1 MKSNKK
7 CPRCLY
13 KMPSSNMTCPGCGLS
28 FARLEQATNA
38 EAKSALRLGEKERV
52 VYTTALPADVSK
64 WKLFFLALF
73 FGWLGVHQF
82 KVGKPWYGVWYL
94 AVNVTGIVLS
104 TIEGVNALL
113 TREVFMV
120 FWYVAMLAWAITVIV
135 IVTDVVKIAFN
146 RFAVPVA
153 LPYKEQ

>member
-1 MKSNKK
+1 MKDKKK

-38 EAKSALRLGEKERV
+38 EAKNALRLGENERV
-52 VYTTALPADVSK
+52 VYTTVWPADIRK
-64 WKLFFLALF
+64 WRLFFLALF

-82 KVGKPWYGVWYL
+82 KVGKAWTGVWYL
-94 AVNVTGIVLS
+94 VVNLIGIALS
-104 TIEGVNALL
+104 VIDGVNKLL
-113 TREVFMV
+113 AKEAFMV
-120 FWYVAMLAWAITVIV
+120 FWYIAMLAWAITVIV

>member
-1 MKSNKK
+1 MKDKKK

-38 EAKSALRLGEKERV
+38 EAKEALRLGEKERV
-52 VYTTALPADVSK
+52 VYTTIWPTDIRK

-73 FGWLGVHQF
+73 FGWTGVHQF
-82 KVGKPWYGVWYL
+82 KVGRPWVGVWYL
-94 AVNVTGIVLS
+94 VVDLAGIVLS
-104 TIEGVNALL
+104 TVNGVNEWL
-113 TREVFMV
+113 TNETILV
-120 FWYVAMLAWAITVIV
+120 FWYMIMLAWAITIIV